1 MGDLLG
7 QVYYRDLAIEGSN
20 FPSVGDPTKH
30 TSLNLISVFDPGC
43 LHGCLYRSPSMANWG
58 RLEPQ

>member
-43 LHGCLYRSPSMANWG
+43 LHGCLYGIMQFSN
-58 RLEPQ
+58 